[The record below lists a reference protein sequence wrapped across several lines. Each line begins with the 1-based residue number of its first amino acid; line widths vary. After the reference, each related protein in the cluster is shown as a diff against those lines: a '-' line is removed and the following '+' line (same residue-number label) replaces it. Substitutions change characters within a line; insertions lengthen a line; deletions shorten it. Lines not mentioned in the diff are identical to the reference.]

1 METLLTRLKPE
12 FQERL
17 NLLELTR
24 KELIENI
31 LSSERYFSEL
41 KLKDACD
48 LALHLNLS
56 SISDVLNIFN
66 NKNN

>member
-1 METLLTRLKPE
+1 METLLTRLKTE
-12 FQERL
+12 FQVKL
-17 NLLELTR
+17 NLLDKPK

-31 LSSERYFSEL
+31 LSSESYFSEL

-48 LALHLNLS
+48 LTLHLNLS

-66 NKNN
+66 DKNN

>member
-1 METLLTRLKPE
+1 MKTLLTRLKPE

-17 NLLELTR
+17 NLLESTR

-31 LSSERYFSEL
+31 LSSESYFSEL

-48 LALHLNLS
+48 LTLHLNLS

-66 NKNN
+66 DKNN